1 MYWAFKV
8 RDGQNGL
15 KKMDK
20 ILSWSQKGLEKV
32 TEHIKLPKIVP
43 QYNIAENKNAT
54 GPQNAGSGSLQYSKV
69 IEATVAPLLCLQSN
83 HIKWHTENS
92 QD

>member
-43 QYNIAENKNAT
+43 Q
-54 GPQNAGSGSLQYSKV
+54 
-69 IEATVAPLLCLQSN
+69 
-83 HIKWHTENS
+83 
-92 QD
+92 